1 MLIIIIVSSKNSLI
15 VTSSRARDCQVV
27 CWETHRGNY
36 FFARVY
42 VQYDVV

>member
-15 VTSSRARDCQVV
+15 VTSSRDCQVV